1 MDIDFII
8 DTYKDKYNEI
18 KNTLERIFLARNYKI
33 INNLQFHLNKAA
45 TMYLLVLTTNLSFL
59 DINNLIMKGENS
71 QMYRDFVQYRYK
83 MCCIVKFGMSVSDT
97 NKRYTDNDEEVDERM
112 MFRIELYK
120 EGWDIE
126 QIERYICSHFFKQ
139 KELPKYD
146 TEYFD
151 IFYNNILL
159 TLNETR
165 NNKFNNKVGRPKL
178 PDKLKEYLRLKYK
191 DIIRENMRK
200 KYSDLKEYEEL
211 KENLL
216 TYEEFKII
224 KEKIK
229 DEMILEKISKFV
241 IS

>member
-1 MDIDFII
+1 MDVDSIV

-33 INNLQFHLNKAA
+33 INNLQFYVNKAA

-83 MCCIVKFGMSVSDT
+83 ICCIVKFGMSANDT
-97 NKRYTDNDEEVDERM
+97 NKRYTDNVEEVDKRM

-120 EGWDIE
+120 EGWNIE
-126 QIERYICSHFFKQ
+126 QIERYIYSRFFKQ
-139 KELPKYD
+139 KELPIYD
-146 TEYFD
+146 EEYFN
-151 IFYNNILL
+151 IVYNNMLIV
-159 TLNETR
+159 LNETR
-165 NNKFNNKVGRPKL
+165 NNKFNKVGRPKL
-178 PDKLKEYLRLKYK
+178 PDKLKEYLKLKYK

-216 TYEEFKII
+216 TYEEFRII

-229 DEMILEKISKFV
+229 DEMLLKKISKLV